1 MGHDDNRILKI
12 DQKLLQPG
20 NGIQIQMVRRL
31 VQKQNIR
38 ISKQRLGQKHLNLQ
52 RAYQILHQLMVKL
65 RLYAKAI

>member
-1 MGHDDNRILKI
+1 
-12 DQKLLQPG
+12 
-20 NGIQIQMVRRL
+20 MVRRL